1 MADKKHTEG
10 QGDGGVFDEH
20 EVQDTH
26 EALDTE
32 LVGDDDTPDE
42 ASGIASRVGDVEAV
56 PEAVPEAATRRHQV
70 TQAELSA
77 DVEPSGES
85 YDEGQKTAIRVGSA
99 EGIRMGLAI
108 EGGRLVAVV
117 SSDGMAVGESTPL
130 RGHCNAL
137 TGRVVVLEK
146 QMDRLSLAIYGL
158 ASFVFGLLVGSWFF
172 IHWLKLR

>member
-20 EVQDTH
+20 EVQETH

-32 LVGDDDTPDE
+32 LVGDDDTPD
-42 ASGIASRVGDVEAV
+42 
-56 PEAVPEAATRRHQV
+56 
-70 TQAELSA
+70 
-77 DVEPSGES
+77 
-85 YDEGQKTAIRVGSA
+85 
-99 EGIRMGLAI
+99 
-108 EGGRLVAVV
+108 
-117 SSDGMAVGESTPL
+117 VGESTPL